1 MLKKEFV
8 EKMKND
14 KELHELR
21 EKVLLFGTRADAA
34 YILGK
39 DRSYED
45 YKDRLQKMIREHEA
59 TSQ

>member
-39 DRSYED
+39 
-45 YKDRLQKMIREHEA
+45 IEA
-59 TSQ
+59 TKTIKTVCEK

>member
-45 YKDRLQKMIREHEA
+45 YKDRLRK
-59 TSQ
+59 

>member
-45 YKDRLQKMIREHEA
+45 YKLSLIHI
-59 TSQ
+59 